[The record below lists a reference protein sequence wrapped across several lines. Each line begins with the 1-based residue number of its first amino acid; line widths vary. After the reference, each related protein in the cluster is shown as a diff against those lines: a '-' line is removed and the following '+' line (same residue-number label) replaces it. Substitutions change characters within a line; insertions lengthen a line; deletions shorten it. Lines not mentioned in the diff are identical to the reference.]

1 MSSIIEN
8 KQLVHIGAE
17 IVILA
22 GVSYYFSNKNAKLL
36 ESIEVINLRLNQQE
50 EMIQKQDML
59 IKKLMIKVEQN
70 HPKSQSSV
78 VEPKKVTK
86 KQSSVSFEEKTPIIV
101 RIEEDDPEETE
112 SNLDKEIEEELNEL
126 DEK

>member
-22 GVSYYFSNKNAKLL
+22 GVSYYFSNKNSKLL
-36 ESIEVINLRLNQQE
+36 ESIEVMNLRLNQQE
-50 EMIQKQDML
+50 EMLQKQDML
-59 IKKLMIKVEQN
+59 IKKLMVKVEQN
-70 HPKSQSSV
+70 QSPSRSS
-78 VEPKKVTK
+78 VEPKKVIK
-86 KQSSVSFEEKTPIIV
+86 KQNTVSFEEKTPVIV
-101 RIEEDDPEETE
+101 RVVEEEDEETE

-126 DEK
+126 E

>member
-22 GVSYYFSNKNAKLL
+22 GVSYYFSNKNSKLL
-36 ESIEVINLRLNQQE
+36 ESIEVMNLRLNQQE
-50 EMIQKQDML
+50 EMLQKQDML
-59 IKKLMIKVEQN
+59 IKKLMVKVEQN
-70 HPKSQSSV
+70 HTQSKSS
-78 VEPKKVTK
+78 VEPKKVIK
-86 KQSSVSFEEKTPIIV
+86 KQNAVSFEEKTPVIV
-101 RIEEDDPEETE
+101 RVVEEEDEETE

-126 DEK
+126 E